1 MNTPTDEKTAHL
13 SDTMTLATWNVPR
26 SIEQLRS
33 FVTSREDELD
43 VEDFEF

>member
-1 MNTPTDEKTAHL
+1 MNTSTEETPAHL
-13 SDTMTLATWNVPR
+13 SDTMAIATWNIPR

-43 VEDFEF
+43 VEDFDL